1 MLQANLSYID
11 AQQYSEIWGDEG
23 SRQDE
28 EGQVISTLIL
38 TLPVLLL
45 IFLVFFTLSVTQ
57 ASSVAQTAADAAVLR
72 IQEHDA
78 LSSLPADDPATP
90 QDERKEAF
98 IDLVLSDQLI
108 QVGRAEVYRRLCP
121 SNRWIVGDSCSDWGY
136 NFPLHREWTDLDGD
150 DIVDDLEG
158 DMDGDPNDELTNCLD
173 RDPRATAQVP
183 PPRADDA
190 DGYLYR
196 WPDVKVW
203 IAFPNFPL
211 PGRSDE
217 DADGNGS
224 FDLIC
229 EGNPLRDIDPGDD
242 RWQQMMDYPL
252 EAWRIV
258 VTVEVRP
265 VIPGLMSFFVGDE
278 SRPLL
283 AIQRDTLQ
291 RQAISCGPL
300 FLSGPP
306 DLWKC

>member
-1 MLQANLSYID
+1 M
-11 AQQYSEIWGDEG
+11 
-23 SRQDE
+23 
-28 EGQVISTLIL
+28 
-38 TLPVLLL
+38 L

-78 LSSLPADDPATP
+78 LISLPADDPSTP

-108 QVGRAEVYRRLCP
+108 QAGRAEVYRRLCP

-136 NFPLHREWTDLDGD
+136 NFPLYDKSSVNRKDCLAD
-150 DIVDDLEG
+150 DQE
-158 DMDGDPNDELTNCLD
+158 ET
-173 RDPRATAQVP
+173 ATARVP

-211 PGRSDE
+211 PGRDE
-217 DADGNGS
+217 S

-283 AIQRDTLQ
+283 ALQRDTLQ

>member
-108 QVGRAEVYRRLCP
+108 QAGRAEVYRRLCP

-136 NFPLHREWTDLDGD
+136 NFPLHEEMADWDRDGTERD
-150 DIVDDLEG
+150 DEIQ
-158 DMDGDPNDELTNCLD
+158 NCLD
-173 RDPRATAQVP
+173 RDPKATARVP
-183 PPRADDA
+183 PPRADDT

-211 PGRSDE
+211 PGRDE
-217 DADGNGS
+217 S

-252 EAWRIV
+252 EDWRIV

>member
-1 MLQANLSYID
+1 M
-11 AQQYSEIWGDEG
+11 
-23 SRQDE
+23 
-28 EGQVISTLIL
+28 
-38 TLPVLLL
+38 LLL

-108 QVGRAEVYRRLCP
+108 QAGRAEVHRRLCP

-136 NFPLHREWTDLDGD
+136 NFPLHEEMADWNGDGT
-150 DIVDDLEG
+150 VR
-158 DMDGDPNDELTNCLD
+158 PDEIQNCIN
-173 RDPRATAQVP
+173 RDPKATARVP

-211 PGRSDE
+211 PGRSEE
-217 DADGNGS
+217 DADGNGIP
-224 FDLIC
+224 DRNLIC

-258 VTVEVRP
+258 VTVEIRP

>member
-108 QVGRAEVYRRLCP
+108 QAGRAEVYRRLCP

-136 NFPLHREWTDLDGD
+136 NFPLHEEMADWDRDGTERD
-150 DIVDDLEG
+150 DEIQ
-158 DMDGDPNDELTNCLD
+158 NCLD
-173 RDPRATAQVP
+173 RDPKATARVP

-211 PGRSDE
+211 PGRDE
-217 DADGNGS
+217 S

>member
-23 SRQDE
+23 SRHSE

-108 QVGRAEVYRRLCP
+108 QAGRTEVYRRLCP

-136 NFPLHREWTDLDGD
+136 NFPLHEEMADWDRDGTERD
-150 DIVDDLEG
+150 DEIQ
-158 DMDGDPNDELTNCLD
+158 NCLD
-173 RDPRATAQVP
+173 RDPKATARVP
-183 PPRADDA
+183 PPRADDT

-211 PGRSDE
+211 PGRDE
-217 DADGNGS
+217 G

>member
-108 QVGRAEVYRRLCP
+108 QAGRTEVYRRLCP

-136 NFPLHREWTDLDGD
+136 NWPLYDQSGVGRKDCLED
-150 DIVDDLEG
+150 DQE
-158 DMDGDPNDELTNCLD
+158 ET
-173 RDPRATAQVP
+173 ATARVP

-211 PGRSDE
+211 PGRSEE
-217 DADGNGS
+217 DTDGDGIPDR
-224 FDLIC
+224 DLIC
-229 EGNPLRDIDPGDD
+229 DSNPLRDIDPSDD

>member
-1 MLQANLSYID
+1 M
-11 AQQYSEIWGDEG
+11 
-23 SRQDE
+23 
-28 EGQVISTLIL
+28 
-38 TLPVLLL
+38 L

-98 IDLVLSDQLI
+98 IDLVLSDHLI
-108 QVGRAEVYRRLCP
+108 QAGRAEVYRRLCP

-136 NFPLHREWTDLDGD
+136 NFPLYRDKWEDLDGNSE
-150 DIVDDLEG
+150 VDD
-158 DMDGDPNDELTNCLD
+158 NELTNCLD
-173 RDPRATAQVP
+173 RDPKATAQVP

-217 DADGNGS
+217 DSDGNGS

-229 EGNPLRDIDPGDD
+229 EGNPIRAIDPSDE

>member
-23 SRQDE
+23 SRHSE

-108 QVGRAEVYRRLCP
+108 QAGRTEVYRRLCP

-150 DIVDDLEG
+150 DEVDDLEG
-158 DMDGDPNDELTNCLD
+158 DMDGDPNDELTNCLR
-173 RDPRATAQVP
+173 RDPKATARVP

-211 PGRSDE
+211 PARSEE
-217 DADGNGS
+217 DTDGNGS

-229 EGNPLRDIDPGDD
+229 ESNPISAIDPSDD

-252 EAWRIV
+252 ESWRIV

-278 SRPLL
+278 NRPLQ
-283 AIQRDTLQ
+283 AIQRETLQ

>member
-1 MLQANLSYID
+1 M
-11 AQQYSEIWGDEG
+11 
-23 SRQDE
+23 
-28 EGQVISTLIL
+28 
-38 TLPVLLL
+38 TLPVLFL

-78 LSSLPADDPATP
+78 LSSLPADDPSTP
-90 QDERKEAF
+90 EDERKEAF
-98 IDLVLSDQLI
+98 IALVLSDQLI
-108 QVGRAEVYRRLCP
+108 QEGRSEAYRRLCP

-136 NFPLHREWTDLDGD
+136 NFPLHREWKDLDGNGE
-150 DIVDDLEG
+150 VDDLDG
-158 DMDGDPNDELTNCLD
+158 DMDGDPADELTNCL
-173 RDPRATAQVP
+173 RIDPKATARVP
-183 PPRADDA
+183 LGEDDTG
-190 DGYLYR
+190 DGLLYR

-211 PGRSDE
+211 PGRDE
-217 DADGNGS
+217 NY
-224 FDLIC
+224 DLIC
-229 EGNPLRDIDPGDD
+229 ESNPLRDIEPGDE

-258 VTVEVRP
+258 VTVEIRP

-278 SRPLL
+278 SRPLQI
-283 AIQRDTLQ
+283 IQRETLQ

-300 FLSGPP
+300 FLSGNP

>member
-1 MLQANLSYID
+1 M
-11 AQQYSEIWGDEG
+11 
-23 SRQDE
+23 
-28 EGQVISTLIL
+28 
-38 TLPVLLL
+38 LLL

-108 QVGRAEVYRRLCP
+108 QAGRAEVYRRLCP

-136 NFPLHREWTDLDGD
+136 NFPLHEEMADWGGGGTETVR
-150 DIVDDLEG
+150 
-158 DMDGDPNDELTNCLD
+158 NCLD
-173 RDPRATAQVP
+173 RDPKATARVP

-211 PGRSDE
+211 PGRDE
-217 DADGNGS
+217 S

-229 EGNPLRDIDPGDD
+229 EGNPIRAIDPSDD

-283 AIQRDTLQ
+283 AIQRDSLQ